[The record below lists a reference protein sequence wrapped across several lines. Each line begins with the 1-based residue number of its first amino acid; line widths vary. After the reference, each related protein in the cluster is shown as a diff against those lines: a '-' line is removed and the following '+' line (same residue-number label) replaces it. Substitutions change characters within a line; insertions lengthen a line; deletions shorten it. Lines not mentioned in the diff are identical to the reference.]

1 MCDDHTLIATS
12 MSFADT
18 VRSKIDEKGWSVK
31 RFADEIGRTPEHARK
46 IRSGQAFPSD
56 DLIPR
61 IAETLEVDHTELQ
74 TKLDADRWEKK
85 HKKKPPVS
93 EQVDLGPLQDLW
105 TELNAQQREV
115 ILCVASCLKTQIRR
129 A

>member
-1 MCDDHTLIATS
+1 MR
-12 MSFADT
+12 FADT
-18 VRSKIDEKGWSVK
+18 VRSKIDEKGWTVK

-46 IRSGQAFPSD
+46 IRSGRAFPAD

-61 IAETLEVDHTELQ
+61 IAQTLDVGHAELQ
-74 TKLDADRWEKK
+74 TQLDADRWEKK
-85 HKKKPPVS
+85 HKKKPPES

-105 TELNAQQREV
+105 KELNDHQREV
-115 ILCVASCLKTQIRR
+115 ILCVATCLKTQMRR